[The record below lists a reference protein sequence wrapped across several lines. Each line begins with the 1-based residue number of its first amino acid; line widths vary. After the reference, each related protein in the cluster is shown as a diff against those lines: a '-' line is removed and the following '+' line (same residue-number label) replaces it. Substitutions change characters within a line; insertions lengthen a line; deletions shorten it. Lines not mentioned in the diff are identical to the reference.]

1 MTPRAALML
10 LFPRRNTSAPGRV
23 LQRRGQAQG
32 VCILAFGGI
41 AGVFLVAPCP
51 DGDEPDQP
59 ALVLSSPSFRSR
71 LR

>member
-1 MTPRAALML
+1 MTPRAAL
-10 LFPRRNTSAPGRV
+10 PGGTLAHRAGV

-59 ALVLSSPSFRSR
+59 ALVPSSPSFRSR